1 MPFGGLMRALPGG
14 LLDALSG
21 SVSDARLVCHAW
33 YDGALVGQSLPV
45 EKWSLSWDGADTALV
60 QGKASFT
67 VVDGTG
73 ALAPWGWDE
82 PLSAAGSRVQTVFE
96 SAGSS
101 VDLGWWLI
109 TQNQPNEMWRVAGKN
124 LEWVSGGASVPVS
137 AEELTRLAAD
147 YRFWAP
153 ESPPE
158 GATVVSEVRRLLA
171 EVCPVTVATG
181 VVDQYVP
188 SSMVY
193 KDNHAAHVLDLVRS
207 IGCWYR
213 MTGDGALEVYS
224 QAKTVPVWT
233 VQGGAGGALVQ
244 VARTQSRSD
253 ILNGVASTSNDAS
266 LEIRKL
272 ATIEEGPL
280 RYGGPAGWLIQEHTA
295 LADTPEGVQADARTY
310 LANKTYAK
318 TLKLE
323 VTCLPHPGV
332 QIGDWIRV
340 AQPVIDGTVFPLD
353 GLVTSVALSGG
364 PAGLDP
370 MKLTVEV
377 SVDDAARVGL
387 YVRKKARA

>member
-1 MPFGGLMRALPGG
+1 MRLLPAG
-14 LLDALSG
+14 LLDALGG

-33 YDGALVGQSLPV
+33 YDGELVRRDLPV
-45 EKWSLSWDGADTALV
+45 EKWSLSWDGDDGALV

-67 VVDGTG
+67 VVDGSG

-82 PLSAAGSRVQTVFE
+82 PLSAAGSRVQTVFHC
-96 SAGSS
+96 AGRS

-109 TQNQPNEMWRVAGKN
+109 TQNQPNETWRVVGDQ
-124 LEWVSGGASVPVS
+124 LQWVSGGASVPVG

-153 ESPPE
+153 EAPPA
-158 GATVVSEVRRLLA
+158 GATVLSEVRRLLA
-171 EVCPVTVATG
+171 EVCPVTVGAG
-181 VVDQYVP
+181 VVDQTVP

-193 KDNHAAHVLDLVRS
+193 KDSRAAHVLDLVRS

-224 QAKTVPVWT
+224 QEKSAPVWT
-233 VQGGAGGALVQ
+233 IQGKAGGALVT
-244 VARTQSRSD
+244 VARSQNRSN

-266 LEIRKL
+266 LEIRRL
-272 ATIEEGPL
+272 ATISSGPL

-295 LADTPEGVQADARTY
+295 LADTESEVKEDAETY

-318 TLKLE
+318 TLQLD
-323 VTCLPHPGV
+323 VMCLPNPAV
-332 QIGDWIRV
+332 QVGDWVRV
-340 AQPVIDGTVFPLD
+340 AQPIIDGTEFPLD
-353 GLVTSVALSGG
+353 GIVTSASLSGG
-364 PAGLDP
+364 PAGMDP

-387 YVRKKARA
+387 HVRKQGIL

>member
-1 MPFGGLMRALPGG
+1 LRSLPAG

-21 SVSDARLVCHAW
+21 SVSSARLVCHAW
-33 YDGALVGQSLPV
+33 YDGRLARKDLPV
-45 EKWSLSWDGADTALV
+45 EKWSLSWDGADSALV

-73 ALAPWGWDE
+73 SLAPWGWDE
-82 PLSAAGSRVQTVFE
+82 PLSAAGSRVQTTFE
-96 SAGSS
+96 CAGVS

-109 TQNQPNEMWRVAGKN
+109 TQNQPNEMWRVAGKQ
-124 LEWVSGGASVPVS
+124 LEWVSGGASVPVG

-153 ESPPE
+153 ESPPA
-158 GATVVSEVRRLLA
+158 GATVISEVRRLLA
-171 EVCPVTVATG
+171 EVCPVTVAAG
-181 VVDQYVP
+181 VVDKPVP

-224 QAKTVPVWT
+224 QAKTAPVWAIE
-233 VQGGAGGALVQ
+233 GKAGGALVT
-244 VARTQSRSD
+244 VARQQNRSD

-272 ATIEEGPL
+272 AKIEDGPL

-295 LADTPEGVQADARTY
+295 LADTDSGVLADAQTF
-310 LANKTYAK
+310 LANKRYAK
-318 TLKLE
+318 TLKLD
-323 VTCLPHPGV
+323 VVCLPHPGV
-332 QIGDWIRV
+332 QVGDWVRV
-340 AQPVIDGTVFPLD
+340 AQPIIDGTAFPLD
-353 GLVTSVALSGG
+353 GIVTSVGMSGG
-364 PAGLDP
+364 PGGLDA

-377 SVDDAARVGL
+377 SVEDAARIGL
-387 YVRKKARA
+387 HVRKQAKS

>member
-1 MPFGGLMRALPGG
+1 LRLLPAG

-21 SVSDARLVCHAW
+21 SVSSARLVCHAW
-33 YDGALVGQSLPV
+33 YDGRLVSQNLPV
-45 EKWSLSWDGADTALV
+45 EKWSLSWDGADSALV

-67 VVDGTG
+67 VVDGSG
-73 ALAPWGWDE
+73 SLAPWGWDE

-96 SAGSS
+96 CAGVS

-109 TQNQPNEMWRVAGKN
+109 TQNQPNEMWRVAGDQ
-124 LEWVSGGASVPVS
+124 LQWVSGGASVPVD

-153 ESPPE
+153 ESPPS
-158 GATVVSEVRRLLA
+158 GATVISEVRRLLA
-171 EVCPVTVATG
+171 EVCPVTVVAG
-181 VVDQYVP
+181 VVDRDVP

-224 QAKTVPVWT
+224 QAKTAPVWT
-233 VQGGAGGALVQ
+233 IEGGAGGALVQ

-272 ATIEEGPL
+272 ATVEAGPL

-295 LADTPEGVQADARTY
+295 LADTPEGVQEDAGTY

-323 VTCLPHPGV
+323 VTCLPHPGI
-332 QIGDWIRV
+332 QGGDWVRI
-340 AQPVIDGTVFPLD
+340 AQPVIDGTEFPLD
-353 GLVTSVALSGG
+353 GIVTNVSLSGG
-364 PAGLDP
+364 PAGCVP

-387 YVRKKARA
+387 YVRKKARS